1 VAVGESQQRQL
12 ADTNRSG
19 RCSHQR
25 RRHDPD
31 DNPFSTATGV
41 NRSIWAMGLR
51 NPFTFAFQP
60 LSGRMFIND
69 VGEITWEEIN
79 EGVARA
85 NYGWPLTE
93 GPTADVRFNT
103 PLFAYNHQSGCA
115 ITGGT
120 FYNPLTGQFP
130 AQFAGSFF
138 FADYCGGWIANRNAA
153 GVVTPF
159 ATGIG
164 APVDLKVGD
173 DGSLYYL
180 ARGGGSTTGTVLR
193 ITYGAAAPSI
203 TTHPSDQSASP
214 GGSATFT
221 VAASGTPPLRYQWQR
236 NGANISGATST
247 TYTLSP
253 VQASDDNAE
262 FVAVVTNSFGTA
274 TSQIAH
280 LTVFNTAPT
289 ATIVQPVVG
298 TTYAGGSFIIYSG
311 TGRTPRTAHCRP
323 AHSRG
328 AWTSTTTRTRIRSS
342 RTRAASRAERSRSRR
357 PARRRPTSGIAFTS
371 P

>member
-1 VAVGESQQRQL
+1 
-12 ADTNRSG
+12 
-19 RCSHQR
+19 
-25 RRHDPD
+25 
-31 DNPFSTATGV
+31 
-41 NRSIWAMGLR
+41 MGLR